1 MGKATIE
8 FDTNEEAIELR
19 DALDGYKWKQA
30 VWDIDQKLR
39 NELKYNEKLSG
50 EVQEYLEKFR
60 QEIRDILSDGN
71 LLLD

>member
-1 MGKATIE
+1 MGKVTLE
-8 FDTNEEAIELR
+8 FDTNDEAIELR

>member
-8 FDTNEEAIELR
+8 FDTNDEAIELR